1 VVLAIVFHCLGHSK
15 NVYDDD
21 DFTCSAPVVRVIQL
35 QEAFLGELERLRG
48 EQVRA
53 TQEIHVRLSALT
65 VRREAT
71 ERCVC
76 IDVKNVQ
83 MKIKKTLKTL
93 KT

>member
-1 VVLAIVFHCLGHSK
+1 M
-15 NVYDDD
+15 
-21 DFTCSAPVVRVIQL
+21 RVIQL

-65 VRREAT
+65 VRRQAT

-76 IDVKNVQ
+76 IDVKTF
-83 MKIKKTLKTL
+83 K
-93 KT
+93 